1 MFTLLRQIYPT
12 PGKRTTL
19 QSPMIRVIHRGYKKL
34 AHKEHILISTHFS
47 SHSNLR
53 WILRENN
60 KKNILII
67 SLMRSHY
74 PRRLWSVSQPKNLS
88 PKTLNPKAS
97 SFGLP
102 RFSLFEALTK
112 IWRMRPYTMFR
123 PRKNRV
129 ELVWIAL
136 RFEALYTITIQNLIQ
151 NRVMIS
157 ANRSMIF
164 QVTSSKFLNQNH
176 ATIS

>member
-1 MFTLLRQIYPT
+1 
-12 PGKRTTL
+12 
-19 QSPMIRVIHRGYKKL
+19 
-34 AHKEHILISTHFS
+34 
-47 SHSNLR
+47 
-53 WILRENN
+53 
-60 KKNILII
+60 
-67 SLMRSHY
+67 
-74 PRRLWSVSQPKNLS
+74 
-88 PKTLNPKAS
+88 
-97 SFGLP
+97 
-102 RFSLFEALTK
+102 
-112 IWRMRPYTMFR
+112 MFR